1 LEGNICYELWLFL
14 SPTSHFILSFL
25 FSKKKKI
32 SSFFFDLKGE
42 RERISY
48 AAKTEKATHFNLRL
62 SKGEKEEKC
71 MICFLPVFPPPP
83 SISLTLSD

>member
-1 LEGNICYELWLFL
+1 MSCG
-14 SPTSHFILSFL
+14 SSFL
-25 FSKKKKI
+25 PPPISYYLFFFQKKKN

>member
-1 LEGNICYELWLFL
+1 VALPF
-14 SPTSHFILSFL
+14 SHLPFHTIFSF
-25 FSKKKKI
+25 FKKKKN